1 MEWYKRPGLG
11 LRSTDRIVPI
21 AVDLFGGVHP
31 SVVALLK
38 GWADGRGGADTV
50 HSARILRNW
59 QVRLAVA
66 LAHARAQFIGDALDA
81 LIPGASAR
89 ARRTAYDPT
98 SFLERAS
105 DFGVPERR
113 LRRGAW

>member
-1 MEWYKRPGLG
+1 MRLS
-11 LRSTDRIVPI
+11 LSRVPLCHLNGTTT
-21 AVDLFGGVHP
+21 AQT
-31 SVVALLK
+31 
-38 GWADGRGGADTV
+38 R
-50 HSARILRNW
+50 

-105 DFGVPERR
+105 DSGVPGRR

>member
-1 MEWYKRPGLG
+1 M
-11 LRSTDRIVPI
+11 
-21 AVDLFGGVHP
+21 
-31 SVVALLK
+31 K

-66 LAHARAQFIGDALDA
+66 LAHARAQFISDALDA

-89 ARRTAYDPT
+89 TRRSAYDPT
-98 SFLERAS
+98 SFPELAS
-105 DFGVPERR
+105 DSGLPRR
-113 LRRGAW
+113 RIRRGTW